1 MSCSQFLFVHKV
13 FLFDYQTLLF
23 YLYFILAVSIV
34 LASILEVLFLE
45 YSHIAPQK
53 FFFFPR
59 EEKNG
64 PCNVRGEPLHCSYS
78 LQHLGINIV

>member
-13 FLFDYQTLLF
+13 FLFNYQTLLF

-53 FFFFPR
+53 IFFFSEGR
-59 EEKNG
+59 EK
-64 PCNVRGEPLHCSYS
+64 
-78 LQHLGINIV
+78 